1 MLGLEQMILI
11 EIRFAINLMI
21 AFSILQRLQQLIKE
35 WTTLSEAKEC
45 IVLLLIQA
53 PHCIEH

>member
-1 MLGLEQMILI
+1 MLGLEQMTLI

-35 WTTLSEAKEC
+35 WTTLSEGKEC

-53 PHCIEH
+53 PHYIEH